1 MKPFTRI
8 ATLNETMILQQS
20 SRKRNLI
27 ESGWFQ
33 IGTVPSSESATR
45 RMKYKAQPVVGHYK
59 ALRRQLILLSRDQM
73 ARVIPGKMGTR
84 SPPINGHHQT
94 SFSEIEY
101 AKVARKIEP
110 QVVEDKPLLRVL
122 KFLKFSL

>member
-45 RMKYKAQPVVGHYK
+45 RMKYKAQPVVAHYK
-59 ALRRQLILLSRDQM
+59 ALRRHLILLSRHQM
-73 ARVIPGKMGTR
+73 ARGSPGKMGTR
-84 SPPINGHHQT
+84 APPTNGHHQT
-94 SFSEIEY
+94 PSSDI
-101 AKVARKIEP
+101 
-110 QVVEDKPLLRVL
+110 
-122 KFLKFSL
+122 